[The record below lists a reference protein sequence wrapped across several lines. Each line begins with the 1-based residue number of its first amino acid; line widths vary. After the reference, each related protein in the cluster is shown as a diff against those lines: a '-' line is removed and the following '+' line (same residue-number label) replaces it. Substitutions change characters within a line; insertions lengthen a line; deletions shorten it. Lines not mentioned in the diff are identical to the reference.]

1 MTMGFGE
8 CSLAAARP
16 FSSGAS
22 KMSMGKICGS
32 LGGFLGSSI
41 GWWIGSGG
49 GTMTAF
55 IVSIIGTGLGIWA
68 GRRVADNLVS

>member
-1 MTMGFGE
+1 
-8 CSLAAARP
+8 
-16 FSSGAS
+16 
-22 KMSMGKICGS
+22 MSMGKICGS
-32 LGGFLGSSI
+32 LGGFVGSSI

-49 GTMTAF
+49 GMMTAF